1 MSLLYFLNPADLERL
16 TAIDLAERRRLC
28 NSASI
33 DAAFVTVANIAARAE
48 LARVRRE
55 VARRLIK
62 GRVKPYQLP
71 LKGLEA
77 A

>member
-1 MSLLYFLNPADLERL
+1 MTILYYFNPRDLERL
-16 TAIDLAERRRLC
+16 TALDLAERARLC
-28 NSASI
+28 NPASI
-33 DAAFVTVANIAARAE
+33 DAAFATVATIAARAE

-55 VARRLIK
+55 MARRAIRK
-62 GRVKPYQLP
+62 TVKPYQLP

>member
-28 NSASI
+28 DPVAI
-33 DAAFVTVANIAARAE
+33 DVAFATVATIAARAE

-55 VARRLIK
+55 VARRSIK

-71 LKGLEA
+71 LPIGKVA
-77 A
+77 